1 MKVHLLQKAIAD
13 FTQLQLHTDQVD
25 WYLPHSLVNRF
36 HTEWQQLSDKGL
48 RTTYELCLRSEIS
61 NRWWKRDTVDAKEI
75 MFKLIDADPE
85 LAGIAWKDLQ
95 QTQASLDGRLSRFTY
110 YCEQLLEIHR
120 SQHFNS
126 IETYHQQDASMLS
139 LYLAGLFPETY
150 ALYPGLSTFQ
160 QFWRAVG
167 SPDIPKVDDLV
178 RYMKVVSII
187 FTFLQKNDQFEA
199 LIQKRKPPFHSVPC
213 IPFQITYE
221 IVSYT
226 ASSFQQT
233 SA

>member
-13 FTQLQLHTDQVD
+13 FTQLQLHTNQVE

-36 HTEWQQLSDKGL
+36 HSEWQQLPEKGL
-48 RTTYELCLRSEIS
+48 RATYEHCLRSEIS
-61 NRWWKRDTVDAKEI
+61 NRWWKRETVDAKEI
-75 MFKLIDADPE
+75 MLHLIDADPE
-85 LAGIAWKDLQ
+85 LAAIAWKDLQ
-95 QTQASLDGRLSRFTY
+95 QPQASLEGRLSRFTY
-110 YCEQLLEIHR
+110 YCEQLLDIHR
-120 SQHFNS
+120 GLHINS

-160 QFWRAVG
+160 QFCRAIG

-187 FTFLQKNDQFEA
+187 FSFLQKNDQYEA
-199 LIQKRKPPFHSVPC
+199 LIQKRKPPFHNISC

-221 IVSYT
+221 IVCYT
-226 ASSFQQT
+226 ASSFHPA